1 MIFSLDLLFL
11 TDIYVSQTNS
21 LSPFKPL
28 QLTGNIS
35 GLRIGLLKE
44 GFNMSDADMK
54 IMTMVKE
61 AADRLSSLG
70 ATVGQVSVP
79 IHFDGRL

>member
-1 MIFSLDLLFL
+1 MICSLDLLFL

>member
-44 GFNMSDADMK
+44 GFNMPDADMK

-70 ATVGQVSVP
+70 ATIGQVSVP

>member
-21 LSPFKPL
+21 LSPYKPL

-44 GFNMSDADMK
+44 GFNMPDADMK

-70 ATVGQVSVP
+70 ATIGQVSVP

>member
-21 LSPFKPL
+21 LSPFKPV

-70 ATVGQVSVP
+70 ATIGQVSVP
-79 IHFDGRL
+79 IHFDGWL

>member
-44 GFNMSDADMK
+44 GFNMPDADMK

>member
-1 MIFSLDLLFL
+1 MICSLDLLFL
-11 TDIYVSQTNS
+11 TDIYVCQTNS

>member
-70 ATVGQVSVP
+70 ATIGQVSVP